1 MAERRLSLRS
11 TFSQSIGDEVFV
23 GRAEFESGKL
33 PSEREVLEMMI
44 WGIAPRVG
52 STQSSLPEVAKVV
65 AEVLEE
71 HWIWS
76 NVYCKKPANIKS
88 QLEKLYNEFKTH
100 KKRGKA
106 KMTAKWQAETFQP
119 YLERLKRGLDI
130 STYDDA
136 YLAKMEAKYGVKMTE
151 EDRLF
156 RDDQISHTRKMYCQ
170 SFADKRWQ
178 ATAARRQRDEQ
189 RMAKALE
196 RDAVDQAA
204 LFEKL
209 ALPDDDVEPEEAVES
224 PLDKDFDEKEH
235 AESEEEDVN
244 ENVRKRRKTGENEER
259 IKGLPDLPKNF
270 QHIR

>member
-11 TFSQSIGDEVFV
+11 TFSQSIGDEEFV
-23 GRAEFESGKL
+23 GRSVFESGKL
-33 PSEREVLEMMI
+33 PTERQVLEMMI
-44 WGIAPRVG
+44 WAIAPRLG
-52 STQSSLPEVAKVV
+52 SAQSSLSEVAKVV

-76 NVYCKKPANIKS
+76 NCYCKAAANIKN
-88 QLEKLYNEFKTH
+88 QLEKLYNEFKLL

-119 YLERLKRGLDI
+119 YLERIKKGLDV
-130 STYDDA
+130 STSDDV
-136 YLAKMEAKYGVKMTE
+136 YLAKMETKYGVKMTD

-178 ATAARRQRDEQ
+178 ATVARRQRDEQ
-189 RMAKALE
+189 RMANALE
-196 RDAVDQAA
+196 RDAEDQAA
-204 LFEKL
+204 LFKKVV
-209 ALPDDDVEPEEAVES
+209 LPDDDVECGDDVEN
-224 PLDKDFDEKEH
+224 PLDKDYDEKEY
-235 AESEEEDVN
+235 AESQEQDVN
-244 ENVRKRRKTGENEER
+244 DNVRKRRKTVENEEQ